1 MSMIPHEIRL
11 TQNQVARK
19 ANKPRGNFDHSPF
32 QWGVVHAVHAGPPP
46 SVDVYLDGTQNM
58 NNTAFLTTGIRYLDG
73 YDPVVG
79 DGVVLIRGTNKSVS
93 DRTVLGKLAGTP
105 GSYALTPGISS
116 TVTTTDPALGGV
128 RVWSGTGA
136 PPTALGSIG
145 DVYIRTDGILGTSF
159 IYRKTASTTWTAS
172 SA

>member
-1 MSMIPHEIRL
+1 MSMIPHQVRL
-11 TQNQVARK
+11 AQNQIARK
-19 ANKPRGNFDHSPF
+19 ANQPRGNFDHSPF
-32 QWGVVHAVHAGPPP
+32 QWGIVHAVHLGPPP
-46 SVDVYLDGTQNM
+46 SVDVYLDGTQNTG
-58 NNTAFLTTGIRYLDG
+58 NTDYLTTGIRYLDG

-79 DGVVLIRGTNKSVS
+79 DGVVVARGSAKSIS
-93 DRTVLGKLAGTP
+93 DRFVFGKLAGSG

-128 RVWSGTGA
+128 RVWSGTGV
-136 PPTALGSIG
+136 PPSGLGEVG

-159 IYRKTASTTWTAS
+159 IYQKTASTVWSAS